1 MATPN
6 NPIPQ
11 AEALHTALQ
20 PANVQMAI
28 LVDLMKKLAEETK
41 KTTKVEEEA
50 IKARKS
56 SQQSLLSI
64 AKNVKTGVVAAMA
77 TAAGAITG
85 MVGQVKSLLG
95 GFVGAFRPD
104 VMKRFQLIVEDLM
117 ASIGENLVPL
127 LIAAGQVF
135 RWIGDTIAGVTKYVQ
150 PLIVGLIA
158 AFEPLLKQLGAF
170 YKSITNI
177 NVLNTIFK
185 LFGTAA
191 AWLGEA
197 LKIVLPIVS
206 ALGKV
211 FQTMFGFGQ
220 KLITAFL
227 NIAKSVLSVIAVI
240 AGPFGSIL
248 NSVAQIFADVGETIG
263 DAIGELAKA
272 FGEVLKVIL
281 ENTPIVKLFTAGL
294 YGMANAMKYTA
305 EKIREWINQLR
316 KLLNLPALKDAD
328 LRGDSR
334 GKSAQPAAFTTTDEI
349 WKKFQ
354 AQTFGGG
361 RGDPMLNEAKDQN
374 KWLKGIFDE
383 IKRHADAAKNKPG
396 ATPQSDGRRMG
407 YEQDQWRQQ
416 QLSKG

>member
-1 MATPN
+1 MATGN

-11 AEALHTALQ
+11 AEALHVALQ

-28 LVDLMKKLAEETK
+28 LVDLMKKLAEETA

-50 IKARKS
+50 VKARKS

-64 AKNVKTGVVAAMA
+64 AQQVRTGVVAAMA

-95 GFVGAFRPD
+95 GFVSSFRPD
-104 VMKRFQLIVEDLM
+104 VMKRFQLIVDDLM

-127 LIAAGQVF
+127 MIAAGQVF

-158 AFEPLLKQLGAF
+158 AFGPLLKQFGAF
-170 YKSITNI
+170 YKSIINI
-177 NVLNTIFK
+177 NVLGAIFK
-185 LFGTAA
+185 LIGTAA
-191 AWLGEA
+191 ATVSEYF
-197 LKIVLPIVS
+197 KIMLPVLS
-206 ALGKV
+206 AIGKV
-211 FQTMFGFGQ
+211 IQTIYGFGQ

-227 NIAKSVLSVIAVI
+227 NIVKSVLSVIAVI
-240 AGPFGSIL
+240 AGPFGSVLGSI
-248 NSVAQIFADVGETIG
+248 AQIFADVGETIG

-272 FGEVLKVIL
+272 FGELLKEFIDIFPLVEL
-281 ENTPIVKLFTAGL
+281 LTAGL
-294 YGMANAMKYTA
+294 YGMANAMKYAA
-305 EKIREWINQLR
+305 EKVREMV
-316 KLLNLPALKDAD
+316 NLWRALHFLKPLEDSD

-361 RGDPMLNEAKDQN
+361 RGDPMLNEAKEQN
-374 KWLKGIFDE
+374 GWLSKIWDELKKGDIWKAGE
-383 IKRHADAAKNKPG
+383 NKPMP
-396 ATPQSDGRRMG
+396 APDGRRMG
-407 YEQDQWRQQ
+407 YEQDQWRRQ
-416 QLSKG
+416 QLGKG